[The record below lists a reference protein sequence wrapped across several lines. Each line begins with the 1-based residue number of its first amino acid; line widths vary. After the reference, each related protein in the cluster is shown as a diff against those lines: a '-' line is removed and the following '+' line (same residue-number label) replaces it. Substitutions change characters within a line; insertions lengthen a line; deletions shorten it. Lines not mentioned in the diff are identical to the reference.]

1 MNAIEIKNLTKVYQ
15 SGAKAL
21 NEVNLTIKQG
31 DFFAL
36 LGANGAGKS
45 TLINILTGLVSKS
58 SGEAKI
64 FDFDIT
70 KDSENSKRM
79 VGLVPQEFNF
89 SVFEKVIDILCTYA
103 GYFGVERKDA
113 EIRAEEILNK
123 LGLWDKHNQPAMTLS
138 GGMKRRL
145 MIARALMHK
154 PQLLILDEPTAG
166 VDIEL
171 RHEMWD
177 YLVELNN
184 SGTTILLTTHYL
196 EEAEQLCKNIA
207 ILKKGVIVKNGSI
220 KELLQHM
227 DSQTYIL
234 TVNNI
239 KNLQD
244 FFGNGVI
251 KCDDNTIE
259 VTIENQINISEFIL
273 ELNKKNVAVLD
284 IKPKNN
290 RLEQLYLSLLKS

>member
-15 SGAKAL
+15 SGTKAL
-21 NEVNLTIKQG
+21 DKVDLTVKQG

-58 SGEAKI
+58 DGEVKI
-64 FDFDIT
+64 FDFDIV
-70 KDSENSKRM
+70 ENTEESKRM

-89 SVFEKVIDILCTYA
+89 SVFEKVLDIVCTYA
-103 GYFGVERKDA
+103 GYFGVDRKDA
-113 EIRAEEILNK
+113 EKRAEVILNK
-123 LGLWDKHNQPAMTLS
+123 LSLWDKHNKPAMTLS

-166 VDIEL
+166 VDVEL

-207 ILKKGVIVKNGSI
+207 ILKKGAIVKNGSV

-234 TVNNI
+234 NVNNI
-239 KNLQD
+239 SNLQD
-244 FFGNGVI
+244 FFGNGVV
-251 KCDDNTIE
+251 KCDENTIE

-273 ELNKKNVAVLD
+273 ELHKKKVDVLD